1 MQIVQ
6 SLYTSH
12 HLPPAVQ
19 MLQTNN
25 HTQITFKSQTK
36 QTTEKQTIYI
46 NKQTQQINN
55 QCKLG
60 KVSIPNMNTGHPV
73 SHCPWLHPS
82 DSCSVHSSL
91 YPSFSWASGNAI
103 IHVKIVSNR
112 KLRVFSLIST
122 QAPSSYYYLELRFN
136 RTVQFQ
142 QKQINFE
149 KGVGVSNLSKHHVA
163 NFGIEFTHQKSII
176 IIIIIMIR
184 CDC

>member
-1 MQIVQ
+1 MLDNANCAQ
-6 SLYTSH
+6 LAHWTPT
-12 HLPPAVQ
+12 PPPPS
-19 MLQTNN
+19 QTNN
-25 HTQITFKSQTK
+25 HTQVSFKSQTK
-36 QTTEKQTIYI
+36 KATNNLKK
-46 NKQTQQINN
+46 NKKTQQINN

-103 IHVKIVSNR
+103 IHVKIVSYR

-136 RTVQFQ
+136 RTVSLPTLL
-142 QKQINFE
+142 KNHCRMLLNMI
-149 KGVGVSNLSKHHVA
+149 
-163 NFGIEFTHQKSII
+163 T
-176 IIIIIMIR
+176 IIMTR
-184 CDC
+184 CECWVFLDASIS

>member
-1 MQIVQ
+1 MCTVGTLNPNTTSPLTNKQSHTGLIQIPNKESNKQ
-6 SLYTSH
+6 
-12 HLPPAVQ
+12 
-19 MLQTNN
+19 
-25 HTQITFKSQTK
+25 FK
-36 QTTEKQTIYI
+36 EKQ
-46 NKQTQQINN
+46 KTQQINN

-103 IHVKIVSNR
+103 IHVKIVSYR

-136 RTVQFQ
+136 RTVQFLT
-142 QKQINFE
+142 
-149 KGVGVSNLSKHHVA
+149 SNIVKKSKPLHLHSHLSLLSSLYDHCLHVA
-163 NFGIEFTHQKSII
+163 QHDNDHHDKV
-176 IIIIIMIR
+176 
-184 CDC
+184 